1 MAKGARKSRQGED
14 VVERA
19 SRKKKK
25 SASSLPYVESV
36 ESIDPLDLIRR
47 VLRSQDMLF
56 LSRQITYH
64 ISSAEDLPT
73 TWADKDQVRLVLSKL
88 IEHVVK
94 RSPRRSSISI
104 GLRQFVLRSGRGV
117 EFKITA
123 TDRFLDKMDASEFM
137 ANLFSFEIDTDSG
150 ISLTECR
157 EAILRQNGRFWVDL
171 PKADQPVYHI
181 ILPSSE
187 QAADVARVEHY
198 TFKYDILISNF
209 AAVRKRFG
217 IRKSQCLVEQIEHY
231 VRSLVR
237 YPMDMVMSVSEE
249 GIITTIYET
258 EGVVAESVASR
269 ISQRLGKEV
278 FRIGKKPVEL
288 SFQYHLS
295 ALNVTPARRQKATD
309 KGRT

>member
-1 MAKGARKSRQGED
+1 MAKVSRKSRQGGD
-14 VVERA
+14 VVKET
-19 SRKKKK
+19 SRKKGG
-25 SASSLPYVESV
+25 APSLPYGESV

-56 LSRQITYH
+56 LSRQVTYH
-64 ISSAEDLPT
+64 ISAAANFPEA
-73 TWADKDQVRLVLSKL
+73 WADKDQVRLVLSKL

-94 RSPRRSSISI
+94 RSPRRSSMSI
-104 GLRQFVLRSGRGV
+104 GLREFALRSGPGV

-123 TDRFLDKMDASEFM
+123 TDRFLENMDASAFM
-137 ANLFSFEIDTDSG
+137 ANLFSLDVDVDSG

-157 EAILRQNGRFWVDL
+157 ETILRQSGRFWVDL
-171 PKADQPVYHI
+171 PKANEPVYHI

-187 QAADVARVEHY
+187 QTADIERAEHY

-217 IRKSQCLVEQIEHY
+217 IRKSQFLVEQIEHY

-258 EGVVAESVASR
+258 EGGVAESVASR
-269 ISQRLGKEV
+269 ISHRLGKEI

-288 SFQYHLS
+288 NFQYHLS
-295 ALNVTPARRQKATD
+295 SLNVTPASRRKT
-309 KGRT
+309 KNKRSP